1 MEIEDEPVEQRKR
14 KSLAIDK
21 ETHDLLRDICA
32 KERRSLIHQLQHLI
46 EAKHQELFHEDY
58 L

>member
-1 MEIEDEPVEQRKR
+1 MQPEEEPVERQR

-21 ETHDLLRDICA
+21 DTYDLLREICA

>member
-1 MEIEDEPVEQRKR
+1 MEPEEEPVEKRKR

-21 ETHDLLRDICA
+21 DTYDMLRDICA

-46 EAKHQELFHEDY
+46 EAKHQELFYKDY

>member
-21 ETHDLLRDICA
+21 ETYDLLRDICA

-46 EAKHQELFHEDY
+46 EAKHQELFYKDY

>member
-1 MEIEDEPVEQRKR
+1 MEPEEEPVERQR

-21 ETHDLLRDICA
+21 DTYDLLREICA

-46 EAKHQELFHEDY
+46 EAKQQELFYKDY

>member
-21 ETHDLLRDICA
+21 ETYDLLRDICA
-32 KERRSLIHQLQHLI
+32 KERRSLIHQLQHSI